1 MNILT
6 KLFVVLLTLTS
17 IILAAGVLTFVN
29 RVAPLQAALKSSQQQ
44 YQIAESGRQGLLAAL
59 AAKDLQLQS
68 KTKDVDAAVSQAAS
82 TVAALGKDID
92 AKDASLAANT
102 AKIASLEAQLASAN
116 ASVKA
121 MADQQAVI
129 QNLLVDAR
137 KSLDDSQLKLTSS
150 EKLGADQAARIEVL
164 TKQYNFATEQLSD
177 AKSRLDKV
185 SLMAKEAGVNVASVD
200 TYQTTASPTGVN
212 GIIRSRRTINGREY
226 ATISIGT
233 RDRVAK
239 GMKFNIMDKASGKFL
254 GQVTIDVVDENESMG
269 HIDAD
274 NGNLSS
280 IGAGNE
286 VRSTAI

>member
-68 KTKDVDAAVSQAAS
+68 KTKDVDAAVAQAAS